1 LVKPMCRM
9 PFWMPRMSIEEAIVK
24 SCVEEGAVG
33 ATLFVSA
40 SRIRF

>member
-1 LVKPMCRM
+1 MEE
-9 PFWMPRMSIEEAIVK
+9 EEAIVK

-33 ATLFVSA
+33 AALSIFA